1 MKKKFKIGVIGA
13 GYMSTSIMGSAIR
26 SKALKKNQ
34 LLISDVNDSQLEKF
48 AKLGVKTT
56 KDNQYL
62 ANNCEFV
69 FFAVKPQN
77 LTDLLTDIKNCSCEK
92 FISIMAGVKKSRIK
106 EVFPNGLIARCMPN
120 APCAVGSGVVGVDWT
135 DFTDNIDVDF
145 IKSIFN
151 CSSEVVAVNE
161 DLLNAVTGIGGS
173 APAYYYLFAKGLIDA
188 GIKHGLTEE
197 QSKLIAVNTMLGSAK
212 MLLNVTDKSI
222 EELIDSVCSKGG
234 TTIEAI
240 KIFNEQGLSELT
252 DKAVD
257 ACVKRSFDLE
267 NV

>member
-13 GYMSTSIMGSAIR
+13 GYMASSIIGSAINY
-26 SKALKKNQ
+26 KAIKKRHV
-34 LLISDVNDSQLEKF
+34 LISDINDFQLEKF
-48 AKLGVKTT
+48 AKFGVKTT

-69 FFAVKPQN
+69 FLAVKPQN
-77 LTDLLTDIKNCSCEK
+77 LGDLLADIKDCSCRK

-106 EVFPNGLIARCMPN
+106 EFFANASVARCMPN
-120 APCAVGSGVVGVDWT
+120 APCAVGSGVVGIDWT
-135 DFTDNIDVDF
+135 EFTDKNDVDF